1 MEIKR
6 LTLAVAAVTA
16 LQLATPAGAASQAR
30 LPQRVSDVTTPTATD
45 ADFVVPALPVLG
57 LFAQDP
63 ADSLYRLARQQLNQG
78 NYERAATLFRRIRTQ
93 HADSRYTPDSYYW
106 EAFARYRTG
115 DAEGYETALDLLQS
129 QEDRYPDAS
138 TRDEARSLYVRIRGL
153 LAERGDSRAAQDI
166 TQRAQGQEGAC
177 PEEEDDVRAMALNA
191 LLNMD
196 AERALPILRRVLE
209 RRDACSA
216 ELRRRAVWLISQ
228 QHSDESTYLLLEVA
242 RGDPDREVQEQA
254 VFWLSQV
261 HSEEAVMA
269 LDSILMQSEDREI
282 QEKAIFAL
290 SQHDSERAAASLRRY
305 VERQDVPEE
314 LRENAIFWLGQS
326 HSSQNVQFLR
336 ELYNRVSSHDLKDK
350 IIFSVSQQGSDDAG
364 EWLLNIAL
372 DESETV
378 ELRKRAL
385 FWAGQ
390 QGHLRGDALSSLYNT
405 MDDREM
411 REQVIFVLSQHHE
424 ASAVDVLMDIARTE
438 TDMELRKNAIFWLGQ
453 SGDPRVAEF
462 LLEIINREIP

>member
-1 MEIKR
+1 METKR
-6 LTLAVAAVTA
+6 LSLAVAVVAV
-16 LQLATPAGAASQAR
+16 LQLATPAVAESQAS
-30 LPQRVSDVTTPTATD
+30 LPKRVDHVTRPELANWT
-45 ADFVVPALPVLG
+45 FVEPAWPVPG
-57 LFAQDP
+57 MFAQDP
-63 ADSLYRLARQQLNQG
+63 ADSLYRLARQELNQG
-78 NYERAATLFRRIRTQ
+78 NYERAAMLFRRIRTQ
-93 HADSRYTPDSYYW
+93 HADSRYTADSYYW

-115 DAEGYETALDLLQS
+115 DAEGYETALDLLRT
-129 QEDRYPDAS
+129 QEDRYPSAS
-138 TRDEARSLYVRIRGL
+138 TRDDASSLYVRIRGL

-177 PEEEDDVRAMALNA
+177 PEEEDDVRVMALNA

-216 ELRRRAVWLISQ
+216 ELRRRAIWLISQ

-242 RGDPDREVQEQA
+242 RSDPDREGREQA

-261 HSEEAVMA
+261 HSEEAVLA
-269 LDSILMQSEDREI
+269 LDSILMESDDREI

-305 VERQDVPEE
+305 VERSDVPEE
-314 LRENAIFWLGQS
+314 LQENAIFWLGQS
-326 HSSQNVQFLR
+326 HSPQNVRFLR
-336 ELYNRVSSHDLKDK
+336 ELYNRVSSRELKDK
-350 IIFSVSQQGSDDAG
+350 IIFSVSQQDSDDAG

-378 ELRKRAL
+378 GLRKQAL

-390 QGHLRGDALSSLYNT
+390 QGHLRGDALRNLYNT

-411 REQVIFVLSQHHE
+411 REQVIFVLSQRHE
-424 ASAVDVLMDIARTE
+424 SAAVDVLMDIARTE
-438 TDMELRKNAIFWLGQ
+438 TDVELRKNAIFWLGQ
-453 SGDPRVAEF
+453 SDDPRVAEF